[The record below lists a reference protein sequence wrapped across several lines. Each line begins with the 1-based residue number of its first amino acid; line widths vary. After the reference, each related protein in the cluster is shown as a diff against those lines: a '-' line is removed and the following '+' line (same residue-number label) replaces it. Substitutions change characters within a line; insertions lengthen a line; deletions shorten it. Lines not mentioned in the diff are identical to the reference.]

1 MQKKI
6 TGIVCL
12 VILSSLFILAKTS
25 AIELTVTQR
34 NHIAFNCSSIIDR
47 LKTVQKADAY
57 MRTYLGD
64 RYDAISANFVT
75 PFNHRLLSN
84 NFEETDSK
92 SQSTLI
98 NEKKD
103 FSNDFI
109 EYQKALESLINSNI
123 CENDQE
129 GFYEMLEG
137 VREKRE
143 IVHQDTLK
151 MQETIKEHMQFV
163 NDLKASL

>member
-1 MQKKI
+1 MRFRQ
-6 TGIVCL
+6 
-12 VILSSLFILAKTS
+12 ILSHL
-25 AIELTVTQR
+25 
-34 NHIAFNCSSIIDR
+34 SIIVFFPITSKKPIR
-47 LKTVQKADAY
+47 SL
-57 MRTYLGD
+57 
-64 RYDAISANFVT
+64 N
-75 PFNHRLLSN
+75 PRLL
-84 NFEETDSK
+84 
-92 SQSTLI
+92 
-98 NEKKD
+98 

-151 MQETIKEHMQFV
+151 MQETIKEHVQFV